1 MLVCFVRFAMEDCLD
16 LAIRTEGAA
25 GSVAPTIDVYP
36 AFDRSPSRSLVRTLP
51 PLYRGANSTKRTGTS
66 SKSFCWRCRRYSL
79 RPLMR
84 SACMN
89 QCHAGLFM
97 VMPA

>member
-1 MLVCFVRFAMEDCLD
+1 MEDCLD

-51 PLYRGANSTKRTGTS
+51 PYIG
-66 SKSFCWRCRRYSL
+66 
-79 RPLMR
+79 
-84 SACMN
+84 
-89 QCHAGLFM
+89 GLTVLNEQGPRQKVF
-97 VMPA
+97 VGVVEDIPCGL